1 MAFRSHA
8 RTVYP
13 GARAVLILAL
23 ILMFAGC
30 QTTPSLAPAET
41 AIAQTETLAVSATQ
55 DAEHLLEVAEKTGDE
70 EVIYIAKKHVTE
82 VKAIAAKS
90 VEAKKAAEEV
100 RSVAETVAEAKV
112 ETAQV
117 KAKYYKLLAGVIAAV
132 VIVAAAIVI
141 KIRLKI

>member
-1 MAFRSHA
+1 M
-8 RTVYP
+8 
-13 GARAVLILAL
+13 LIIAL
-23 ILMFAGC
+23 ILVLSGC

-55 DAEHLLEVAEKTGDE
+55 DAEHLLEVAEKTGDA

-82 VKAIAAKS
+82 VKAIAMKS

-100 RSVAETVAEAKV
+100 RAVAETVAGAKV
-112 ETAQV
+112 EAAQV
-117 KAKYYKLLAGVIAAV
+117 KAKYYKLLAGVTAAV

-141 KIRLKI
+141 KIRFKI

>member
-1 MAFRSHA
+1 MAFRTHA
-8 RTVYP
+8 GAVYP

-23 ILMFAGC
+23 ILVLSGC

-55 DAEHLLEVAEKTGDE
+55 DAEHLLEVAEKTGDA

-90 VEAKKAAEEV
+90 VDAKKAAE
-100 RSVAETVAEAKV
+100 TVAEVKV

-141 KIRLKI
+141 KTRFRI